1 MKYNTFTYFM
11 ILTWWFCVGRHYFV
25 CYILVTS
32 DNNVLQRS
40 VSDAR
45 MPNALSTLS
54 SYDHM
59 LLFSCYEYHISLC
72 SAQSCLRRGANERNK
87 LTQREANLFSSDR
100 CAWRQLMTSPWV
112 RETAADVECG
122 RVVSRSSTSVD
133 SSQYTEQSF
142 VGFPQSHARS
152 RSLIRSKYGKPPSA
166 WPEGLEG
173 QSTVVQIWPKD
184 WLYQCAD

>member
-1 MKYNTFTYFM
+1 MSYSVLFLMHVCPMHYQLYRRMITCCYFRVM
-11 ILTWWFCVGRHYFV
+11 SIIFHCVLRSRV
-25 CYILVTS
+25 CGEV
-32 DNNVLQRS
+32 Q
-40 VSDAR
+40 
-45 MPNALSTLS
+45 
-54 SYDHM
+54 
-59 LLFSCYEYHISLC
+59 
-72 SAQSCLRRGANERNK
+72 NERNK

-100 CAWRQLMTSPWV
+100 CAWRQLMTSPRV

-166 WPEGLEG
+166 WTEGREG